1 MQERGPTLRYAVN
14 ERPPLFIAVGLGL
27 QNALF
32 VISGAILLPI
42 LLRAA
47 DLITAGEAAFLI
59 SASLLTAG
67 LSTAVQALRFGAVGS
82 GFMLF
87 MGTSGTFFAAT
98 FDAIALAGIG
108 FVAALALIAAPTEIL
123 IAQFFRFFRNV
134 LTPTVGGVVV
144 MCVAVT
150 VVPLT
155 IKQWNGVGTDQ
166 AGSLEYMLI
175 GGVAVLA
182 MVAMIVLAPARYRLW
197 SPIVGLAAGC
207 LAAAITGHWS
217 FNHASDAAILGFPIG
232 EWEAPTFPTSGA
244 AFAVLGAFVIATL
257 AGTFETVGDAI
268 AIQKVSLRNF
278 RRIDYDSVRGALNAD
293 GVGNALAGI
302 FCTTPNTTYS
312 SPIGMVPV
320 VGVASRWVGLWG
332 AGLMIVMAFFPI
344 LGGFVLD
351 LPGPAVGGVSFVAL
365 LLLFIVG
372 MQTVVDAGINTR
384 TALIVSLGFWGG
396 FTGEFADEL
405 GLPFVEHIPE
415 ALAPITGNAIALG
428 SVIAVLL
435 STIFVLMPKRRYRW
449 QGAASTDSLDQVI
462 AFGKDVSSGFRLE
475 TGPANRLGLCLEE
488 LFTHVVEN
496 GDPDRTVRIE
506 ATANEDEVEVVVTD
520 RSDVRDVEVP
530 NVPPDLLAADADEL
544 QDLGLVLLTRL
555 ATSVNHTSIAGW
567 QYVSFVIARQHREI
581 RVVQQQ

>member
-1 MQERGPTLRYAVN
+1 MNQSGSTLRYAVN
-14 ERPPLFIAVGLGL
+14 ERPPLLVAAGLGL

-59 SASLLTAG
+59 SVSLLTAG
-67 LSTAVQALRFGAVGS
+67 LSTAVQAFRVGAVGS

-87 MGTSGTFFAAT
+87 MGTSGAFFAAT
-98 FDAIALAGIG
+98 FDAVALAGIG

-134 LTPTVGGVVV
+134 FTPTVGGVVV

-155 IKQWNGVGTDQ
+155 IQQWNGVGTDQ

-175 GGVAVLA
+175 GGVAVFA
-182 MVAMIVLAPARYRLW
+182 MVAMIIVAPARYRLW

-207 LAAAITGHWS
+207 ITAAITGDWS
-217 FNHASDAAILGFPIG
+217 FGQTNDAAILGFPID

-244 AFAVLGAFVIATL
+244 AFAVLGAFIIATL

-268 AIQKVSLRNF
+268 AIQKVSLRDF
-278 RRIDYDSVRGALNAD
+278 RRIDYEAVRGALNAD

-320 VGVASRWVGLWG
+320 VGVGSRWVGLWG
-332 AGLMIVMAFFPI
+332 AGIMVVMAFFPI
-344 LGGFVLD
+344 LSGFVLD
-351 LPGPAVGGVSFVAL
+351 LPGPAIGGVSFVAM

-405 GLPFVEHIPE
+405 GLPFLEHIPD

-428 SVIAVLL
+428 SVIAVIV
-435 STIFVLMPKRRYRW
+435 STIFVLLPRRTYRW
-449 QGAASTDSLDQVI
+449 RGDASMDSLQEVV
-462 AFGKDVSSGFRLE
+462 AFGANVSKGFSLE
-475 TGPANRLGLCLEE
+475 AGPANRLELCLEE

-496 GDPDRTVRIE
+496 GDTGRSVRIE
-506 ATANEDEVEVVVTD
+506 ATATEDEVQVIVTD
-520 RSDVRDVEVP
+520 RSDVRDVELP
-530 NVPPDLLAADADEL
+530 NLPTDLLEADDEEL

-555 ATSVNHTSIAGW
+555 ATSVSHTTISGW
-567 QYVSFVIARQHREI
+567 QYVSFIIARRQSEI

>member
-1 MQERGPTLRYAVN
+1 MRERGPTLRYEVN
-14 ERPPLFIAVGLGL
+14 ERPPLLIAAGLGF

-42 LLRAA
+42 LLHAA
-47 DLITAGEAAFLI
+47 ALITSGEAAFLI

-67 LSTAVQALRFGAVGS
+67 LSTAVQAFRVGAVGS

-87 MGTSGTFFAAT
+87 MGTSGAFFAAT
-98 FDAIALAGIG
+98 FDAIELAGIG
-108 FVAALALIAAPTEIL
+108 FVAALALIAAPTELL
-123 IAQFFRFFRNV
+123 IARFFRLFRNV
-134 LTPTVGGVVV
+134 FTPTVGGVVV

-155 IKQWNGVGTDQ
+155 VQQWNGVGTDR

-175 GGVAVLA
+175 GGIAVFV
-182 MVAMIVLAPARYRLW
+182 MVAMIIVAPARYRLW

-207 LAAAITGHWS
+207 IAAAITGDWS
-217 FNHASDAAILGFPIG
+217 FTQSKDAAIIGFPIG

-244 AFAVLGAFVIATL
+244 AFAVLGAFIIATL

-268 AIQKVSLRNF
+268 AIQKVSMRDF
-278 RRIDYDSVRGALNAD
+278 RRIDYDAVRGALNAD

-320 VGVASRWVGLWG
+320 VGVGSRWVGLWG
-332 AGLMIVMAFFPI
+332 AGIMVVMAFFPI
-344 LGGFVLD
+344 VSGFVLD
-351 LPGPAVGGVSFVAL
+351 LPGPAIGGVSFVAM

-384 TALIVSLGFWGG
+384 TALIISLGFWGG
-396 FTGEFADEL
+396 FCGEFADEL
-405 GLPFVEHIPE
+405 GLPFLEHIPA

-428 SVIAVLL
+428 SVIAVLV
-435 STIFVLMPKRRYRW
+435 STIFALIPQRRYRW
-449 QGAASTDSLDQVI
+449 RGDASTESLQEVI
-462 AFGKDVSSGFRLE
+462 AFGTDVSKGFSLE
-475 TGPANRLGLCLEE
+475 TGPANRLELCLEE

-496 GDPDRTVRIE
+496 GDPGRTVRIE
-506 ATANEDEVEVVVTD
+506 ATGNEDEVQVIVTD
-520 RSDVRDVEVP
+520 QSDVRDVELP
-530 NVPPDLLAADADEL
+530 NVPPDLLKADNEEL

-555 ATSVNHTSIAGW
+555 ATSVSHTTISGW
-567 QYVSFVIARQHREI
+567 QYVSFVIARQHSEI
-581 RVVQQQ
+581 RLVQQQ

>member
-1 MQERGPTLRYAVN
+1 MRQRGPTLRYDVH
-14 ERPPLFIAVGLGL
+14 ERPPLLIAAGLGF

-32 VISGAILLPI
+32 VISGAILLPF

-47 DLITAGEAAFLI
+47 ELITAGEAAFLI

-67 LSTAVQALRFGAVGS
+67 LSTAVQAFRIAGVGS
-82 GFMLF
+82 GYMLF
-87 MGTSGTFFAAT
+87 MGTSGAFFAAT
-98 FDAIALAGIG
+98 FDAIAMAGIG

-123 IAQFFRFFRNV
+123 IARFFRFFRNV
-134 LTPTVGGVVV
+134 FTPTVGGVVV

-150 VVPLT
+150 IVPLT
-155 IKQWNGVGTDQ
+155 VQQWNGVGTDR
-166 AGSLEYMLI
+166 AGSLEYMAI
-175 GGVAVLA
+175 GGISVFV

-207 LAAAITGHWS
+207 IAAAITGDWAFGHS
-217 FNHASDAAILGFPIG
+217 GDAAIVGFPIA
-232 EWEAPTFPTSGA
+232 EWEAPTFPASGA

-278 RRIDYDSVRGALNAD
+278 RRIDYEAVRGALNAD
-293 GVGNALAGI
+293 GVGNALAGL

-320 VGVASRWVGLWG
+320 VGVGSRWVGLWG
-332 AGLMIVMAFFPI
+332 AGIMVVMAFFPI
-344 LGGFVLD
+344 LSGFVLD
-351 LPGPAVGGVSFVAL
+351 LPGPAIGGVSFVAM

-384 TALIVSLGFWGG
+384 AALIVSLGFWGG

-405 GLPFVEHIPE
+405 ALPFLDHIPE

-428 SVIAVLL
+428 SVIAVLV
-435 STIFVLMPKRRYRW
+435 SAIFALIPQRKFRW
-449 QGAASTDSLDQVI
+449 QGDAAPESLEQVI
-462 AFGKDVSSGFRLE
+462 AFGTDVSKGFSLEAGPSNRLE
-475 TGPANRLGLCLEE
+475 LCLEE
-488 LFTHVVEN
+488 LFTHVVED
-496 GDPDRTVRIE
+496 GDTGRTVRIE
-506 ATANEDEVEVVVTD
+506 ATATEDEVHIIVTD
-520 RSDVRDVEVP
+520 HSNVRDVELP
-530 NVPPDLLAADADEL
+530 NMPPDLLQADNEEL

-555 ATSVNHTSIAGW
+555 AANVSHTTISGW
-567 QYVSFVIARQHREI
+567 HYVSFVIARQQSEI
-581 RVVQQQ
+581 RLVQQQ

>member
-1 MQERGPTLRYAVN
+1 MSERGPSLRYDVH
-14 ERPPLFIAVGLGL
+14 ERPPLIIAAGLGL

-67 LSTAVQALRFGAVGS
+67 LSTAVQAFRVGAVGS

-87 MGTSGTFFAAT
+87 MGTSGAFFAAT
-98 FDAIALAGIG
+98 FDAIELAGIG
-108 FVAALALIAAPTEIL
+108 FVAALALIAAPTELL
-123 IAQFFRFFRNV
+123 IARFFRFFRNV
-134 LTPTVGGVVV
+134 FTPTVGGVVV

-150 VVPLT
+150 IVPLT
-155 IKQWNGVGTDQ
+155 VQQWNGVGTDR
-166 AGSLEYMLI
+166 AGSLEYMMI
-175 GGVAVLA
+175 GGVAVFV
-182 MVAMIVLAPARYRLW
+182 MVAMIVIAPARYRLW

-207 LAAAITGHWS
+207 IAAAATGDWS
-217 FNHASDAAILGFPIG
+217 FGHAGDAAIVGFPIG

-268 AIQKVSLRNF
+268 AIQKVSLRSF
-278 RRIDYDSVRGALNAD
+278 RRIDYEAVRGALNAD

-320 VGVASRWVGLWG
+320 VGVGSRWVGLWG
-332 AGLMIVMAFFPI
+332 AGIMVVMAFFPI
-344 LGGFVLD
+344 LSGFVLD
-351 LPGPAVGGVSFVAL
+351 LPGPAIGGVSFVAM

-372 MQTVVDAGINTR
+372 MQTVVDAGINSR
-384 TALIVSLGFWGG
+384 TALIISLGFWGG

-405 GLPFVEHIPE
+405 GLPFLEYIPE

-428 SVIAVLL
+428 SVIAVLV
-435 STIFVLMPKRRYRW
+435 STIFALIPKRKYRW
-449 QGAASTDSLDQVI
+449 RGDATAESLEQVI
-462 AFGKDVSSGFRLE
+462 AFGSDVSKGFNLE
-475 TGPANRLGLCLEE
+475 PGPANRLELCLEE

-496 GDPDRTVRIE
+496 GEPDRTVRIE
-506 ATANEDEVEVVVTD
+506 ATANEDEVQVIVTD
-520 RSDVRDVEVP
+520 RSDVRDVELP
-530 NVPPDLLAADADEL
+530 NVPPDLLKADDEEL

-555 ATSVNHTSIAGW
+555 AASVSHTTISGW
-567 QYVSFVIARQHREI
+567 QYVSFVIARQTNELRL
-581 RVVQQQ
+581 VQQQ

>member
-1 MQERGPTLRYAVN
+1 MRQRGPTLRYDVH
-14 ERPPLFIAVGLGL
+14 ERPPLVIAAGLGL

-67 LSTAVQALRFGAVGS
+67 LSTGVQAFRIGAVGS
-82 GFMLF
+82 GYMLF
-87 MGTSGTFFAAT
+87 MGTSGAFFAAT

-123 IAQFFRFFRNV
+123 IARFFRFFRNV
-134 LTPTVGGVVV
+134 FTPTVGGVVV
-144 MCVAVT
+144 MCVAIT
-150 VVPLT
+150 IVPLT
-155 IKQWNGVGTDQ
+155 IQQWNGVGTDR
-166 AGSLEYMLI
+166 AGSLEYMAI
-175 GGVAVLA
+175 GGIAVFV

-207 LAAAITGHWS
+207 IAAAITGDWS
-217 FNHASDAAILGFPIG
+217 FTQTKDAAIVGFPIG

-278 RRIDYDSVRGALNAD
+278 RRIDYEAVRGSLNAD
-293 GVGNALAGI
+293 GVGNALAGL

-320 VGVASRWVGLWG
+320 VGVGSRWVGLWG
-332 AGLMIVMAFFPI
+332 AGIMVVMAFFPI
-344 LGGFVLD
+344 LSGFVLD
-351 LPGPAVGGVSFVAL
+351 LPGPAIGGVSFVAM

-372 MQTVVDAGINTR
+372 MQTVVDAGMNTR
-384 TALIVSLGFWGG
+384 AAIIVSLGFWGG
-396 FTGEFADEL
+396 FSGEFADEL
-405 GLPFVEHIPE
+405 GLPFVQHIPE

-428 SVIAVLL
+428 SVIAVLV
-435 STIFVLMPKRRYRW
+435 STIFALMPRRRYRW
-449 QGAASTDSLDQVI
+449 TGDASAESLQEVMK
-462 AFGKDVSSGFRLE
+462 FGTDVSKGFSLE
-475 TGPANRLGLCLEE
+475 TGPANRLELCLEE
-488 LFTHVVEN
+488 LFTHMVES
-496 GDPDRTVRIE
+496 GAPDRTIRIE
-506 ATANEDEVEVVVTD
+506 ATATEDEVQVIVTD
-520 RSDVRDVEVP
+520 RSDVRDVELP
-530 NVPPDLLAADADEL
+530 NMPPDLLEADDEEL

-555 ATSVNHTSIAGW
+555 ATSVSHTSISGW
-567 QYVSFVIARQHREI
+567 QYVSFIIARQHTELRL
-581 RVVQQQ
+581 VQQQ

>member
-1 MQERGPTLRYAVN
+1 MRQRGPTLRYDVN
-14 ERPPLFIAVGLGL
+14 ERPPLFIAAGLGF

-67 LSTAVQALRFGAVGS
+67 LSTAVQAIRVGAVGS

-87 MGTSGTFFAAT
+87 MGTSGAFFAAT
-98 FDAIALAGIG
+98 FDAVALAGIG
-108 FVAALALIAAPTEIL
+108 FVAALALIAAPTELL
-123 IAQFFRFFRNV
+123 IARFFRLFRNV
-134 LTPTVGGVVV
+134 FTPTVGGVVV
-144 MCVAVT
+144 MCVAIT

-155 IKQWNGVGTDQ
+155 IQQWNGVGTDK
-166 AGSLEYMLI
+166 AGSLEYMAI
-175 GGVAVLA
+175 GGVAVLV

-207 LAAAITGHWS
+207 IAAAITGDWS
-217 FNHASDAAILGFPIG
+217 FGHSKDAAIVGFPIG
-232 EWEAPTFPTSGA
+232 EWETPTFPTSGA

-278 RRIDYDSVRGALNAD
+278 RRIDYEAVRGALNAD

-312 SPIGMVPV
+312 SPVGMVPV
-320 VGVASRWVGLWG
+320 VGVGSRWVGLWG
-332 AGLMIVMAFFPI
+332 AGIMVVMAFFPI
-344 LGGFVLD
+344 LSGFVLD
-351 LPGPAVGGVSFVAL
+351 LPGPAIGGISFVAM

-372 MQTVVDAGINTR
+372 IQTVVDAGINTR
-384 TALIVSLGFWGG
+384 AAIVVSLGFWGG
-396 FTGEFADEL
+396 FSGEFADEL
-405 GLPFVEHIPE
+405 GLPFLQHIPE

-428 SVIAVLL
+428 SVIAVLV
-435 STIFVLMPKRRYRW
+435 STIFVLLPRRRYRW
-449 QGAASTDSLDQVI
+449 DGAASIESLQEVMS
-462 AFGKDVSSGFRLE
+462 FGADVSKGFSLE
-475 TGPANRLGLCLEE
+475 TGPANRLELCLEE

-496 GDPDRTVRIE
+496 GEAGRTVRIE
-506 ATANEDEVEVVVTD
+506 ATATEDEVQVIVTD
-520 RSDVRDVEVP
+520 QSDTRDVEMP
-530 NVPPDLLAADADEL
+530 NVPPDLLKADEDEL
-544 QDLGLVLLTRL
+544 QDLGLVLLMRL
-555 ATSVNHTSIAGW
+555 ATNVSHTSISGW
-567 QYVSFVIARQHREI
+567 QYVSFIIARQHGEMRL
-581 RVVQQQ
+581 VQQQ

>member
-1 MQERGPTLRYAVN
+1 MSERSPTLRYDVH
-14 ERPPLFIAVGLGL
+14 ERPPLFIAAGLGL

-47 DLITAGEAAFLI
+47 DLISAGEAAFLI

-67 LSTAVQALRFGAVGS
+67 LSTAVQAFRVGAVGS

-87 MGTSGTFFAAT
+87 MGTSGAFFAAT

-108 FVAALALIAAPTEIL
+108 FVAALALIAAPTELL
-123 IAQFFRFFRNV
+123 IARFFRFFRNV
-134 LTPTVGGVVV
+134 FTPTVGGVVV

-150 VVPLT
+150 IVPLT
-155 IKQWNGVGTDQ
+155 IQQWNGVGTDR

-175 GGVAVLA
+175 GGVAVFV
-182 MVAMIVLAPARYRLW
+182 MIAMIVVAPARYRLW

-207 LAAAITGHWS
+207 IAAAITGDWS
-217 FNHASDAAILGFPIG
+217 FGHSRDAAIVGFPID

-244 AFAVLGAFVIATL
+244 AFAVLGAFIIATL

-268 AIQKVSLRNF
+268 AIQKVSLRRF
-278 RRIDYDSVRGALNAD
+278 RRIDYEAVRGALNAD

-320 VGVASRWVGLWG
+320 VGVGSRWVGLWG
-332 AGLMIVMAFFPI
+332 AGIMVVMAFFPI
-344 LGGFVLD
+344 LSGFVLD
-351 LPGPAVGGVSFVAL
+351 LPGPAIGGVSFVAM

-372 MQTVVDAGINTR
+372 MRTVVDAGLNSR
-384 TALIVSLGFWGG
+384 AALIVSLGFWGG

-405 GLPFVEHIPE
+405 GLPFLEHIPA

-428 SVIAVLL
+428 SVIAVLV
-435 STIFVLMPKRRYRW
+435 STIFVLIPKRRYRW
-449 QGAASTDSLDQVI
+449 RGDASAESLEQVI
-462 AFGKDVSSGFRLE
+462 AFGTDVSKGLNLE
-475 TGPANRLGLCLEE
+475 PAPANRLELCLEE
-488 LFTHVVEN
+488 LFTHMVEN
-496 GDPDRTVRIE
+496 GDPGRTIRIE
-506 ATANEDEVEVVVTD
+506 ASANEDEVQVVVTD
-520 RSDVRDVEVP
+520 RSDVRDVELP
-530 NVPPDLLAADADEL
+530 NVPPDLLEADDEEL

-555 ATSVNHTSIAGW
+555 AASVSHTTISGW
-567 QYVSFVIARQHREI
+567 QYVSFAIARQTNELRL
-581 RVVQQQ
+581 VQQQ

>member
-1 MQERGPTLRYAVN
+1 MNERGPSLRYDVH
-14 ERPPLFIAVGLGL
+14 ERPPLIIAAGLGL

-47 DLITAGEAAFLI
+47 DLISAGEAAFLI

-67 LSTAVQALRFGAVGS
+67 LSTAVQAFRVGAVGS

-87 MGTSGTFFAAT
+87 MGTSGAFFAAT
-98 FDAIALAGIG
+98 FDAIELAGIG
-108 FVAALALIAAPTEIL
+108 FVAALALIAAPTELL
-123 IAQFFRFFRNV
+123 IARFFRFFRNV
-134 LTPTVGGVVV
+134 FTPTVGGVVV

-150 VVPLT
+150 IVPLT
-155 IKQWNGVGTDQ
+155 IQQWNGVGTDK

-175 GGVAVLA
+175 GGVAVFV
-182 MVAMIVLAPARYRLW
+182 MIAMIVVAPARYRLW

-207 LAAAITGHWS
+207 IAAAITGDWS
-217 FNHASDAAILGFPIG
+217 FGHSRDAAIVGFPID

-244 AFAVLGAFVIATL
+244 AFAVLGAFIIATL

-268 AIQKVSLRNF
+268 AIQKVSLRRF
-278 RRIDYDSVRGALNAD
+278 RRIDYEAVRGALNAD

-320 VGVASRWVGLWG
+320 VGVGSRWVGLWG
-332 AGLMIVMAFFPI
+332 AGIMVVMAFFPI
-344 LGGFVLD
+344 LSGFVLD
-351 LPGPAVGGVSFVAL
+351 LPGPAIGGVSFVAM

-372 MQTVVDAGINTR
+372 MRTVVDAGLNSR
-384 TALIVSLGFWGG
+384 AALIVSLGFWGG

-405 GLPFVEHIPE
+405 GLPFLEHIPA

-428 SVIAVLL
+428 SVIAVLV
-435 STIFVLMPKRRYRW
+435 STFFVLIPKRRYRW
-449 QGAASTDSLDQVI
+449 QGDASAESLEQVI
-462 AFGKDVSSGFRLE
+462 AFGTDVSKGFNLE
-475 TGPANRLGLCLEE
+475 PAPANRLELCLEE

-496 GDPDRTVRIE
+496 GDPGRAVRIE
-506 ATANEDEVEVVVTD
+506 ATANEDEVQVIVTD
-520 RSDVRDVEVP
+520 RSDVRDVELP
-530 NVPPDLLAADADEL
+530 NVPPDLLEADDEEL

-555 ATSVNHTSIAGW
+555 AASVSHTTISGW
-567 QYVSFVIARQHREI
+567 QYVSFVIARQTNELRL
-581 RVVQQQ
+581 VQQQ

>member
-1 MQERGPTLRYAVN
+1 MSQRGPTLRYDVH
-14 ERPPLFIAVGLGL
+14 ERPPLVIAAGLGL

-47 DLITAGEAAFLI
+47 DLITAGEAAFLV

-67 LSTAVQALRFGAVGS
+67 LSTAVQAFRVGAVGS

-98 FDAIALAGIG
+98 FDAIELAGIG
-108 FVAALALIAAPTEIL
+108 FVAALALIAAPAEL
-123 IAQFFRFFRNV
+123 LVARFFRFFRNIF
-134 LTPTVGGVVV
+134 TPTVGGVVV

-155 IKQWNGVGTDQ
+155 IQQWNGVGTDR

-175 GGVAVLA
+175 GGVAVFV
-182 MVAMIVLAPARYRLW
+182 MVAMIVIAPARYRLW
-197 SPIVGLAAGC
+197 SPIAGLAAGC
-207 LAAAITGHWS
+207 VAAAITGDWS
-217 FNHASDAAILGFPIG
+217 FGHATDAAIVGFPIS

-278 RRIDYDSVRGALNAD
+278 TRIDYEAVRGALNAD
-293 GVGNALAGI
+293 GVGNALAGV

-320 VGVASRWVGLWG
+320 VGVGSRWVALWG
-332 AGLMIVMAFFPI
+332 AGIMVVMAFFPI
-344 LGGFVLD
+344 LSGFVLD
-351 LPGPAVGGVSFVAL
+351 LPGPAIGGVSFVAM

-372 MQTVVDAGINTR
+372 MRTVVDAGLNSR
-384 TALIVSLGFWGG
+384 AALVVSLGFWGG
-396 FTGEFADEL
+396 FCGEFADEL
-405 GLPFVEHIPE
+405 GLPFLEHIPDV
-415 ALAPITGNAIALG
+415 LAPITGNAISLG
-428 SVIAVLL
+428 SVIAVLV
-435 STIFVLMPKRRYRW
+435 STALLLIPQRRFRW
-449 QGAASTDSLDQVI
+449 RGDASTDSLEHVL
-462 AFGKDVSSGFRLE
+462 AFGSDVSKGFNLE
-475 TGPANRLGLCLEE
+475 SSSANRLELCLEE

-496 GDPDRTVRIE
+496 GDPGRTVRIE
-506 ATANEDEVEVVVTD
+506 ATANEDEVQVVVTD
-520 RSDVRDVEVP
+520 RSDVPNVELP
-530 NVPPDLLAADADEL
+530 NVPPDLLQADDEEL

-555 ATSVNHTSIAGW
+555 AVSVSHTTISGW
-567 QYVSFVIARQHREI
+567 QYVSFIIARQPNELQL
-581 RVVQQQ
+581 VQQR

>member
-1 MQERGPTLRYAVN
+1 MNERGPSLRYDVH
-14 ERPPLFIAVGLGL
+14 ERPPLFIAAGLGL

-47 DLITAGEAAFLI
+47 DLITVGEAAFLI

-67 LSTAVQALRFGAVGS
+67 LSTAVQAVRVGAVGA

-87 MGTSGTFFAAT
+87 MGTSGAFFAAT

-108 FVAALALIAAPTEIL
+108 FVAALALIAAPTELL
-123 IAQFFRFFRNV
+123 IARFFRLFRNV
-134 LTPTVGGVVV
+134 FTPTVGGVVV
-144 MCVAVT
+144 MCVAIT
-150 VVPLT
+150 IVPLT
-155 IKQWNGVGTDQ
+155 IQQWNGVGTDR
-166 AGSLEYMLI
+166 AGSLAYMLI
-175 GGVAVLA
+175 GGVAVFV
-182 MVAMIVLAPARYRLW
+182 MVAMIVVAPARYRLW

-207 LAAAITGHWS
+207 IAAAITGDWS
-217 FNHASDAAILGFPIG
+217 FDHSKDAAIVGFPIG

-268 AIQKVSLRNF
+268 AIQKVSLRSF
-278 RRIDYDSVRGALNAD
+278 RRIDYESVRGALNAD

-320 VGVASRWVGLWG
+320 VGVGSRWVGLWG
-332 AGLMIVMAFFPI
+332 AGIMFVMAFFPI
-344 LGGFVLD
+344 LSGFVLD
-351 LPGPAVGGVSFVAL
+351 LPGPAIGGVSFVAM

-372 MQTVVDAGINTR
+372 MQTVVDAGINSR
-384 TALIVSLGFWGG
+384 TALVISLGFWGG

-405 GLPFVEHIPE
+405 GLPFLEHIPE

-428 SVIAVLL
+428 SVIAVIV
-435 STIFVLMPKRRYRW
+435 SVIFVLIPQRRYRW
-449 QGAASTDSLDQVI
+449 RGDASPESLEQVI
-462 AFGKDVSSGFRLE
+462 AFGLDVTKGFNLE
-475 TGPANRLGLCLEE
+475 PLYANRLELCLEE
-488 LFTHVVEN
+488 LFTHVVED
-496 GDPDRTVRIE
+496 GDTGRTVRIE
-506 ATANEDEVEVVVTD
+506 ATANEDEVQVIVTD
-520 RSDVRDVEVP
+520 RSDVRDVEMP
-530 NVPPDLLAADADEL
+530 NVPPDLLEADEDEL

-555 ATSVNHTSIAGW
+555 ATSVSHTTISGW
-567 QYVSFVIARQHREI
+567 HYVSFVIARQTNELRL
-581 RVVQQQ
+581 VQQQ